1 MIPTQT
7 IVVRQVG
14 VGASSA
20 ADALSQTASIQN
32 LIDNTKNS
40 TASATDADN
49 AQTALTGIIGDL
61 QTIDNTPA
69 PTGLTTTQCAV
80 LGFGAGITITAIVY
94 LMLEHAD
101 RPRRR
106 SVHRIR
112 RSHA

>member
-1 MIPTQT
+1 MIETQS

-14 VGASSA
+14 ATPA

-40 TASATDADN
+40 TASAADADN

-61 QTIDNTPA
+61 QTIDSAPA
-69 PTGLTTTQCAV
+69 PTGLSARQCAV
-80 LGFGAGITITAIVY
+80 LGFGAGITVTAIVY

-106 SVHRIR
+106 SPSHIRR